1 MMRTKEIIA
10 IFLKKSQ
17 NKNVQGKVNFRRL
30 PYHFITVATISLL
43 TLVHLLCAIPNV
55 AFLYK

>member
-10 IFLKKSQ
+10 IFFKKSQ

-30 PYHFITVATISLL
+30 PYHFIAVATISLL
-43 TLVHLLCAIPNV
+43 TLIHLLCAIPNV